1 MDCINLRGLKF
12 YGYHGCM
19 AEERA
24 LGQIFT
30 VDLALYLDLSTAGQ
44 SDNLADTLNYAEA
57 VGLVQNIVEGEPQR
71 LLERVAE
78 KIAAALLAEYP
89 LLVSLTVTVHK
100 PNVPLIVE
108 CADVAVTVTRE
119 REKA

>member
-78 KIAAALLAEYP
+78 KIAAALLVKYP